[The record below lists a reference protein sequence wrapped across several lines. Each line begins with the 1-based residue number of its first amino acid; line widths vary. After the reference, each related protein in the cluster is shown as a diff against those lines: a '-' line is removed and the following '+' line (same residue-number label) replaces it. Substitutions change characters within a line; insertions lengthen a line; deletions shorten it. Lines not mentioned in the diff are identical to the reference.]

1 MDKRLLAV
9 TNKRELENTVGRT
22 IKKVEHISER
32 EFRLTFED
40 ETKLEIVAGILYYQA
55 LLDSAPEDLFEMPA

>member
-22 IKKVEHISER
+22 IKKSGAH
-32 EFRLTFED
+32 
-40 ETKLEIVAGILYYQA
+40 K
-55 LLDSAPEDLFEMPA
+55 